1 VIDYALFVLMSTDVC
16 PSISTKWFL
25 TSFDKS
31 CYNLMQR
38 QKDYMLTITDI
49 SKSYDNHELFSGV
62 SFTVGMSD
70 RIAVIGRN
78 GTGKTTLFEIITGNI
93 IPDSGSVSVRRDTVV
108 GYLRQDVQPSSE
120 QSLLEYVSGSPD
132 LVRDLAHKIT
142 LVQEDLAEER
152 DEETVN
158 SLLRKLGELQ
168 SLYEAKGG
176 YSSRH
181 EAEVVLTRLGF
192 ARSGFEHALSE
203 FSGGWRTR
211 IELARLLFLN
221 PDILLLDEPTNYL
234 DLETQRWFENY
245 LQHYHGA
252 VLLTSHDRAFLNN
265 VVRKVMAIEDDEV
278 IFHHGDYDSYVRA
291 RQKYIENRQAAAK
304 RQEVAIRRQMRF
316 IERFRAKNTKA
327 SQVQSRIKQLD
338 KIERI
343 TVPRATKKI
352 HFNFREPPRS
362 GRVVIEL
369 KHLAKSYGQ
378 YTVYRDLNLVL
389 EREDRA
395 AIVGVNGAGKTTLL
409 RMLAGVLPFETGQRV
424 LGHNVTTAYF
434 AQYYIESLNPH
445 NSIIEELRSVVPDE
459 PEQRLRGLAGAFLFS
474 GDDVMKRISVLSG
487 GEKTRVAIAR
497 MLVAPANLLL
507 MDEPTNHL
515 DIASREILTDALDT
529 YKGTLCFIT
538 HDRTLM
544 REIANK
550 IIQVKD
556 GQVMVFPGSYD
567 DYLWHNRAADS
578 QEDMIEIQ
586 PCVGR
591 LRQPPTAIRKRRRK
605 VLEGQLRNEYY
616 RAISPV
622 RGRIAEIEQEIA
634 ANTGRIEE
642 IEAIM
647 ADPSYYKDSGNVV
660 AVSREYKTLREKVAK
675 LTAEWQGL
683 VGKTEQINLDYHRR
697 REKLAE

>member
-1 VIDYALFVLMSTDVC
+1 
-16 PSISTKWFL
+16 
-25 TSFDKS
+25 
-31 CYNLMQR
+31 
-38 QKDYMLTITDI
+38 MLNVTDI
-49 SKSYDNHELFSGV
+49 SKSYNDHELFSGV

-78 GTGKTTLFEIITGNI
+78 GTGKTTLFEIMTGNI
-93 IPDSGSVSVRRDTVV
+93 IPDSGSVSLRRDIAI

-120 QSLLEYVSGSPD
+120 RSLLKYVSGSSD
-132 LVRDLAHKIT
+132 VVRDLAHKIG

-158 SLLRKLGELQ
+158 GLLRKLGELQ

-176 YSSRH
+176 YSSEH
-181 EAEVVLTRLGF
+181 EAKIVLSGLGF
-192 ARSGFEHALSE
+192 ARSDFGHPLSE

-234 DLETQRWFENY
+234 DLETQRWFETY
-245 LQHYHGA
+245 LKRYHGA
-252 VLLTSHDRAFLNN
+252 VLVTSHDRAFLNN
-265 VVRKVMAIEDDEV
+265 VVSKVIAIEDEGV

-291 RQKYIENRQAAAK
+291 REKNIETRQATAQ
-304 RQEVAIRRQMRF
+304 RQEVEIRRQMRF

-327 SQVQSRIKQLD
+327 SQVQSRVKQLG

-362 GRVVIEL
+362 GRVVIKL
-369 KHLAKSYGQ
+369 NHVAKSYGQ
-378 YTVYRDLNLVL
+378 HVVYHDLNLAL
-389 EREDRA
+389 ERGDRV
-395 AIVGVNGAGKTTLL
+395 AIVGINGAGKTTIL
-409 RMLAGVLPFETGQRV
+409 RILAGVLPFEGGQRI

-445 NSIIEELRSVVPDE
+445 NSIIEELRSIAPDE

-474 GDDVMKRISVLSG
+474 GDDVTKRISVLSG

-497 MLVAPANLLL
+497 MLVRPANLIL

-515 DIASREILTDALDT
+515 DIASREILTDALDA

-538 HDRTLM
+538 HDRALI

-550 IIQVKD
+550 IIQVRD
-556 GQVMVFPGSYD
+556 GQVTVFSGSYD
-567 DYLWHNRAADS
+567 DYLWQSKLPDGQAEMMETQLGIGQR
-578 QEDMIEIQ
+578 
-586 PCVGR
+586 
-591 LRQPPTAIRKRRRK
+591 RQPLTAVRKRRRK
-605 VLEGQLRNEYY
+605 VLEGRLRNEYY

-622 RGRIAEIEQEIA
+622 RERITETEQEVA
-634 ANTGRIEE
+634 ASRKRIEE
-642 IEAIM
+642 IEAMM
-647 ADPSYYKDSGNVV
+647 ADPAHYEDSRNVV
-660 AVSREYKTLREKVAK
+660 AVNREYMTLREKVAR
-675 LTAEWQGL
+675 LTTEWEDLTGKAERIDL
-683 VGKTEQINLDYHRR
+683 EYRKT
-697 REKLAE
+697 REELAG